1 MKGSGFLLAGRC
13 HSKSQYPGHLH
24 LLLTWVTCQSKGA
37 SWYFHSESAAFGSR
51 KCFLFLWG
59 KDFTKRLMAGTPGV
73 KPRFSWIPLPQ
84 GLHIPLS
91 RSRIEGYLIQ
101 QVLEDRE
108 ELCWK
113 RLVALNPWGS
123 DRASTWDRALRKELA
138 GCGWVHPNSQ
148 QWELLCL
155 PPLIGFL
162 KCQQI
167 RQLILVNEAMMSH
180 TQAHRHH
187 HHHLT

>member
-1 MKGSGFLLAGRC
+1 MVSCWQGGVTQSRSIQAIYICSWLGLLVKVKVLVDTFTLRVLPLEA
-13 HSKSQYPGHLH
+13 
-24 LLLTWVTCQSKGA
+24 
-37 SWYFHSESAAFGSR
+37 ER

-59 KDFTKRLMAGTPGV
+59 KDFSKRLMAGTPGV

-91 RSRIEGYLIQ
+91 RSRIEGYLIW

-155 PPLIGFL
+155 PLLIGFL
-162 KCQQI
+162 KCQQT